1 MRGRRPWALEAQ
13 PRNWLAV
20 CKESKWTRGC
30 TPSDSDASV
39 EVRPPMDGMEADRR
53 IHRPGRPWPNART
66 LLACVRV
73 ARCVLY
79 ARRGACWETAQLSEE
94 PRFLE

>member
-30 TPSDSDASV
+30 TPSDSDASGQ
-39 EVRPPMDGMEADRR
+39 ERLEGFWRKR
-53 IHRPGRPWPNART
+53 NHHR
-66 LLACVRV
+66 
-73 ARCVLY
+73 
-79 ARRGACWETAQLSEE
+79 EKEE
-94 PRFLE
+94 EEKR